1 MRNVWRKVW
10 YSEPVVFVGA
20 LTSGWTA
27 VAAFDKAS
35 TEFDIPVWGYVVA
48 TATVPILTGLV
59 RGKVTPTDA

>member
-1 MRNVWRKVW
+1 MKDAWRKIW

-35 TEFDIPVWGYVVA
+35 TEFDIPVWVYVVA
-48 TATVPILTGLV
+48 TGLVPVLTGLV
-59 RGKVTPTDA
+59 RGKVTPSA